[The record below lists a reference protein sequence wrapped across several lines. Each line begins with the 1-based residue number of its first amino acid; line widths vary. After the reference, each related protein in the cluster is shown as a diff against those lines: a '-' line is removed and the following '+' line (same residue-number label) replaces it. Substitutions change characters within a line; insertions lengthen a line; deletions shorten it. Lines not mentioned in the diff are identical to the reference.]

1 MNDPLSL
8 SRLDLLR
15 FLERVQQADLER
27 TGRWIADEQRRERER
42 RQGEAARSA
51 PPDWLLEL
59 GLNRDSRPNRV
70 HVGGCH
76 MAGKRS
82 RGVTRGDALRWLAD
96 GVPACTHC
104 RPDTEL
110 GILD

>member
-1 MNDPLSL
+1 MSDTTT

-27 TGRWIADEQRRERER
+27 TRRWIAAEERKAAEKQR
-42 RQGEAARSA
+42 GIDAR
-51 PPDWLLEL
+51 PPVPDWLLEM
-59 GLNRDSRPNRV
+59 GLNRESPPNMI

-82 RGVTRGDALRWLAD
+82 KGIGRTDALRWLAE
-96 GVPACTHC
+96 GIPACSHC
-104 RPDTEL
+104 RPDSEL
-110 GILD
+110 GYLDG